1 MPAPRQAQI
10 VDAPERSP
18 LPAGRNLLFLREEE
32 LRLAQ
37 DLLFFG
43 YRDFTAGADEILA
56 ELGIK

>member
-1 MPAPRQAQI
+1 MPAKISTQGAE
-10 VDAPERSP
+10 APERSP

-56 ELGIK
+56 EL

>member
-1 MPAPRQAQI
+1 MPTRGSTNIAEMAEARA
-10 VDAPERSP
+10 

-43 YRDFTAGADEILA
+43 
-56 ELGIK
+56 